1 MRQQLPPIQDKGTV
15 IYTTSGAVRQEN
27 IKSHNELQRRATQER
42 LEAERRRLAAQ
53 PKGICPFSTAIN
65 ATCLSDCALLTTDGR
80 CSLRREATADTQG
93 KRCPISHSKCSNHCA
108 LYFNG
113 CGLTSI
119 FTTKGE

>member
-53 PKGICPFSTAIN
+53 PKGCCPFSTAAN
-65 ATCLSDCALLTTDGR
+65 ATCRGDCALLTTDGR
-80 CSLRREATADTQG
+80 CTLRQEATADTAG
-93 KRCPISHSKCSNHCA
+93 RRCPFTRTKCAEHCA
-108 LYFNG
+108 LFCGG
-113 CGLTSI
+113 CS
-119 FTTKGE
+119 FTNLFDKGE